1 MEPETPIKTDLVI
14 QQSVFQAGE
23 SDTAFLF
30 RLRSLFFMGIQGV
43 CMGIQ
48 GVAWE
53 YKGFEV
59 VK

>member
-43 CMGIQ
+43 
-48 GVAWE
+48 AWE